1 VVTAVR
7 RLRLKGLEE
16 QVAPRSMVLLSGR
29 SVHGPMN
36 VDGKDLVS
44 LFADAEGMDTPV
56 WIDVHRPDEDV
67 RRMLLEDLAFEEL
80 AVEDVFGYAPTS
92 VQRFE
97 DDRVLVINARDADNR
112 LDTEPVSVFMR
123 GSVLMTLRR
132 AEIPAMRT
140 FGRRLA
146 GADRDDLA
154 LGVDY
159 LLYELLDTIA
169 DDWAPRLTAY
179 SDALDRLE
187 HQIFAQEG
195 RDAGILEEL
204 HDLKRHLRE
213 AAKSIESLHFVVI
226 RLLKPG
232 DHLVSVGTHHYF
244 NDVQQLVG
252 ALMRRANNYSQGATS
267 ARESHISNVNL
278 RLAKTN
284 ARLSEV
290 MTTLTITGAIM
301 LPLTL
306 IAGIFGMNT
315 ALPVQAES
323 LGGFWGI
330 IGLMVLFAVSML
342 GFFWR
347 RGWLSNPTDD

>member
-1 VVTAVR
+1 
-7 RLRLKGLEE
+7 
-16 QVAPRSMVLLSGR
+16 MVLLNGR
-29 SVHGPMN
+29 SVLGPMDT
-36 VDGKDLVS
+36 DGRDLVA
-44 LFADAEGMDTPV
+44 LMAEAEGMDTPV
-56 WIDVHRPDEDV
+56 WIDVHRPDEEV
-67 RRMLLEDLAFEEL
+67 RRMLLDDLAFEEL

-92 VQRFE
+92 VQRFGN
-97 DDRVLVINARDADNR
+97 DRVLVINARDADNR
-112 LDTEPVSVFMR
+112 LDTEPVSVFLR

-132 AEIPAMRT
+132 AEIPAMKA
-140 FGRRLA
+140 FGRRLKE
-146 GADRDDLA
+146 ADAEDLA
-154 LGVDY
+154 LGVDF

-187 HQIFAQEG
+187 HQIFTHEG

-330 IGLMVLFAVSML
+330 IGLMVLFAMVML
-342 GFFWR
+342 AFFWR
-347 RGWLSNPTDD
+347 RGWLSNPNDD